1 MSDKEIEDLKT
12 LIKALDIRLKTKEI
26 SQEEYDNLKE
36 KYEAKLSEEIS
47 LVKEKSFLRDMSY
60 ISISG
65 SGKVTDS
72 YIKISGSGRVEGW
85 RGGSIAISGSGK
97 ISDDEI
103 KISGSA
109 SLPGDLKTHTLIASG
124 SIKANGPIET
134 HIFTS
139 SGSCKIAGYLVAHEK
154 LAISGSGTIESDI
167 KGGQVS
173 SSGSLKVTGTILCVN
188 AELNCSYKVEG
199 NVECQE
205 SFNSELDSRCT
216 IEGDLLCSGDV
227 RIEQSRRRG
236 RLQLNHIL
244 AEGDVYLEGVTAQY
258 VRGKTVKLGPDCQVE
273 KVEEKG

>member
-1 MSDKEIEDLKT
+1 MSNKEIEDLKT
-12 LIKALDIRLKTKEI
+12 LIKALDIRFKNEEI
-26 SQEEYDNLKE
+26 SQEEYDNLKA

-47 LVKEKSFLRDMSY
+47 LVKEKSFLKDMSY

-134 HIFTS
+134 NIFMS
-139 SGSCKIAGYLVAHEK
+139 SGSCEIAGSLIAHEK
-154 LAISGSGTIESDI
+154 LSISGSGKIESDI
-167 KGGQVS
+167 RGGNVLA
-173 SSGSLKVTGTILCVN
+173 SGSLKVAGTILCVN
-188 AELNCSYKVEG
+188 AELNGSYEVED
-199 NVECQE
+199 NVECQD
-205 SFNSELDSRCT
+205 SFSSELDSKCT

-236 RLQLNHIL
+236 RLRVNQIL
-244 AEGDVYLEGVTAQY
+244 AEGDISLEGVTAQY
-258 VRGKTVKLGPDCQVE
+258 VRGKTVKLGPECQIE